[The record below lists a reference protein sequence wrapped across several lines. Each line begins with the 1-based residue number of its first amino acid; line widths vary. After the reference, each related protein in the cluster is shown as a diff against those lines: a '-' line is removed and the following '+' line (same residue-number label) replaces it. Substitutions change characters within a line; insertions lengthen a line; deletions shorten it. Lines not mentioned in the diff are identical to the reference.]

1 MKDTALWLLAVVA
14 LRFALSSRYNFR
26 SSMSSPLASAI
37 ADLSSRDPIM
47 RSAAAT
53 EIYRRGSAPADRA
66 VYIWWTIPEFAA
78 LFGPSPAVTVG
89 IAVKRDTFAK
99 IREANGSPRLAD
111 VPPDQDAEE
120 IELHFPNDVSLD
132 VLTTR
137 DPEGTGA
144 IAKFLRKFG
153 EGVQQVEFRC
163 TNVDRAT
170 QILKEKL
177 NVQPIYPQSRPGAD
191 NTRVNFFLVPLQSGG
206 KALIEIYQ
214 PAGDR

>member
-1 MKDTALWLLAVVA
+1 MKEAALWLLIVVA
-14 LRFALSSRYNFR
+14 LRFALSSRYNLR
-26 SSMSSPLASAI
+26 SSMSSPLVSAI

-53 EIYRRGSAPADRA
+53 EIYRRGCAPADRA
-66 VYIWWTIPEFAA
+66 VYMWWTNPEFAA
-78 LFGPSPAVTVG
+78 LFGPSPVVTVG
-89 IAVKRDTFAK
+89 MAVNRDTFAR
-99 IREANGSPRLAD
+99 IREANGLPRLAD

-137 DPEGTGA
+137 EPQGTGA
-144 IAKFLRKFG
+144 IARFLKKFG

-163 TNVDRAT
+163 SNVDRAT
-170 QILKEKL
+170 QILRENF

-191 NTRVNFFLVPLQSGG
+191 NTRVNFFLLPLQSGG
-206 KALIEIYQ
+206 NVLIEIYQ
-214 PAGDR
+214 PKGEL